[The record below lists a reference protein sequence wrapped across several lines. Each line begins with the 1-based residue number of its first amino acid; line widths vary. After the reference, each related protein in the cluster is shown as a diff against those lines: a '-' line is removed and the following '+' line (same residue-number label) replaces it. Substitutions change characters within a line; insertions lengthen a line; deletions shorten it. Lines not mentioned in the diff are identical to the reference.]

1 MDLTKTANM
10 LSDRC
15 AKVYDCPGNMNGK
28 LSGSHVSRTRTPSIL
43 SHPPPSD
50 PPRKD
55 NCELPAKSPD
65 FMSGL
70 WYLRPAAARYLPHV
84 FQQMCLISL
93 EYLFYL
99 KKCSIVPP
107 PHIIINKLVCL
118 SFSHCRVMHVL
129 IYPPGK
135 WISVVK

>member
-1 MDLTKTANM
+1 M

-28 LSGSHVSRTRTPSIL
+28 LSGSHVSRTCTPSIL

-55 NCELPAKSPD
+55 NCELSAKSPD
-65 FMSGL
+65 FLGGL

-93 EYLFYL
+93 QYLFYL
-99 KKCSIVPP
+99 KKCSIVSLP
-107 PHIIINKLVCL
+107 ITTNKLVCL
-118 SFSHCRVMHVL
+118 SLSHCRVKYVL
-129 IYPPGK
+129 FIPQENG
-135 WISVVK
+135 SV